1 MTEYGVLALQGDW
14 AAHGARLRDLGAP
27 TCPVRTA
34 ADLAQVDALVIP
46 GGESSAMLRLM
57 EPENL
62 ARRIRDRIT
71 TGMAIL
77 ATCAG
82 VILLAEHIQPPQE
95 SLGALGVDVI
105 RNAYGRQPHSTVGEI
120 ALTHEMGEPFQMEGV
135 FIRAPRV
142 VGVSSEVAVL
152 GRYRDDPVL
161 VRQERIL
168 GATFHPELT
177 ADRRIHKM
185 FIALARTS
193 HRVLNEGGEG

>member
-14 AAHGARLRDLGAP
+14 AAHSAILRDLGAP
-27 TCPVRTA
+27 TRPVRTP

-62 ARRIRDRIT
+62 ARQIRDRIMA
-71 TGMAIL
+71 GMAIL

-95 SLGALGVDVI
+95 GLGVLGVEVI
-105 RNAYGRQPHSTVGEI
+105 RNAYGRQPHSTVEEI
-120 ALTHEMGEPFQMEGV
+120 TLTQEMGEPLRMEGV
-135 FIRAPRV
+135 FIRAPRI
-142 VGVSSEVAVL
+142 VGVNSEVTVL

-161 VRQERIL
+161 VRQKQIL

-177 ADRRIHKM
+177 ADRRIHTM
-185 FIALARTS
+185 FIA
-193 HRVLNEGGEG
+193 EGLGEVGHG